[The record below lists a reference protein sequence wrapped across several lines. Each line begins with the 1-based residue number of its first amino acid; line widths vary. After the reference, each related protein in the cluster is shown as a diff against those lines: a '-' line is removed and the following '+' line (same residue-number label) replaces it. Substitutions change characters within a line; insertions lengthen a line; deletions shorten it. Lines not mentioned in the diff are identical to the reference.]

1 MYREIAYIGSTTS
14 DSLREMFKKL
24 RTFENFVYRLNVY
37 RINKFPLGKIFGQA
51 ATLGQYIP
59 FRVYRSQG
67 TLPEGDFRYTT
78 ILAGCCRLWRRAA
91 NAQARCHGPGWSQR
105 DACALQK
112 NIWKRCSVALSSQFC
127 LPPSTHV
134 GASSVFK
141 KNGSRYSI

>member
-1 MYREIAYIGSTTS
+1 
-14 DSLREMFKKL
+14 MFKKP
-24 RTFENFVYRLNVY
+24 RTFEKMVWTINVCT
-37 RINKFPLGKIFGQA
+37 INEFPLRKFFELA
-51 ATLGQYIP
+51 ATLSQYIP

-134 GASSVFK
+134 GASFILK
-141 KNGSRYSI
+141 KNGSESIFYSI